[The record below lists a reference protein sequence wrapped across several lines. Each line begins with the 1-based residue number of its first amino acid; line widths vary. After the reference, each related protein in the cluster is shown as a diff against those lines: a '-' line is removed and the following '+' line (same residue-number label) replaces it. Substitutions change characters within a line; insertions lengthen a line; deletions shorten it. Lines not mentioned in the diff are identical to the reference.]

1 VTRAVSFNIQHAR
14 RPDGVVDTDL
24 LATTCAGFDADVLAL
39 QEVDRTTKRSGGLD
53 QAAVVAD
60 ACGLSFAFGEA
71 IPGYGNALLVR
82 GELTDVE
89 TVALPHTPEREPRVA
104 LLGRGAGL
112 SIACV
117 HLGLRGDAVPQLPVV
132 IAALT
137 ERPPPHLLLGDFN
150 LERRKVAVWPL
161 ALVDDPGPTFPA
173 HRPRRRIDHVAVS
186 GLRATRVA
194 VLPRPP
200 LSDHRPLLAELEPT
214 SP

>member
-14 RPDGVVDTDL
+14 RPDGGVDTEL
-24 LATTCAGFDADVLAL
+24 LATTCASFGADVLAL
-39 QEVDRTTKRSGGLD
+39 QEVDRNTRRSGGLE
-53 QAAVVAD
+53 QAAAVAD

-71 IPGYGNALLVR
+71 MPGYGNALLVR
-82 GELTDVE
+82 GELADVE

-104 LLGRGAGL
+104 VIGRGAGI

-137 ERPPPHLLLGDFN
+137 ERPPPHLLLGDLN

-161 ALVDDPGPTFPA
+161 ELVADPGPTFPSR
-173 HRPRRRIDHVAVS
+173 RPRRRIDHAAVS
-186 GLRATRVA
+186 GLIATRVA
-194 VLPRPP
+194 VLPQPP
-200 LSDHRPLLAELEPT
+200 LSDHRPLLVELAST